1 MVISDVTN
9 LQGLF
14 QDIDF
19 RCSTSSTRYLLNDK
33 IRNINK
39 AYDKVVEFVVRKGGK
54 LKDADTNSA
63 SPYNYIDYGLT
74 DTVADITITIPL
86 RLHRAE
92 VKDEAGNWT
101 NLTLIGR
108 DEIVGAV
115 QEFQNGGNTI
125 PRYFSIDGDTLTAY
139 PTPGYTQASSL
150 RVYAQ
155 YEPSLFDSADTTE
168 TPSLPRFA
176 HDILSLEASISYCS
190 SFKKDR
196 VQGLSIELA
205 QLYSQ
210 LEAYLKNQDGVNVVI
225 KTNNPS
231 CQ

>member
-1 MVISDVTN
+1 MQISDVTN

-19 RCSTSSTRYLLNDK
+19 RCSTDSTRYLLNDK

-39 AYDKVVEFVVRKGGK
+39 SYDRVVEFVIRKGGK
-54 LKDADTNSA
+54 LKHADVNAA
-63 SPYNYIDYGLT
+63 SPYNYEDYNLASGT
-74 DTVADITITIPL
+74 ADITITRPL
-86 RLHRAE
+86 RFHRAE

-101 NLTLIGR
+101 DVSLIGR

-115 QEFQNGGNTI
+115 QEFEDGGNGI
-125 PRYFSIDGDTLTAY
+125 PRYITIDGDTLTTY
-139 PTPGYTQASSL
+139 PTPDYTQANSL

-168 TPSLPRFA
+168 TPALPRFA
-176 HDILSLEASISYCS
+176 HDILSIEASLAYCEK
-190 SFKKDR
+190 FKPNR
-196 VQGLSIELA
+196 VNGLLGELSTR
-205 QLYSQ
+205 YRQ
-210 LEAYLKNQDGVNVVI
+210 LEDFLANQDGTNTVI
-225 KTNNPS
+225 RTTNPS